1 MDADERGWGGIG
13 IREGPNP
20 LPTEQGI
27 AATPSFFCVHL
38 RLNPLRASAVPK
50 LPFCKT
56 SGKSAPCQL
65 VFVVMNRTQHCNEL
79 RPEHAGQTVTLVGW
93 VHSRRDLGGVLFIDL
108 RDREGRTQTVFDPA
122 DLPNEVFETATHL
135 HSESVIQLTG
145 QVRLRPTGTEN
156 AKIPTGRI
164 EVLVKEMVVL
174 NNAAILPFPVDDPE
188 VASKVNEE
196 LRLQYRYLDLRR
208 PEMMRNLRLRSKVA
222 IATRSFMDD
231 QGFLEIET
239 PTLFKSTPE
248 GAREFLVP
256 NRREAGTFY
265 ALPQSPQQFKQIL
278 MVSGVE
284 RYFQLARCYRDED
297 LRADR
302 QPEFTQV
309 DIEMSFIDR
318 EDIYALIEGLLKR
331 VWKTALNMDIATP
344 FRRISFEEALNRW
357 GIDKPDT
364 RFGMELV
371 DMTEDFRSSTF
382 KVFSG
387 AVANGGV
394 VKALNAKGLAGATQ
408 GQLETMTDYAK
419 SFGAKGLAFIKVENG
434 EWKSPIVKFF
444 SEAEKA
450 ALTTKLNIEQ
460 GDLIL
465 FAADQWL
472 NACEI
477 LGKIRLYCA
486 DVLKTQGKLVIDPT
500 QFNFLWVVE
509 FPLLGFD
516 REMNRWYSSHHPFTA
531 PVADDI
537 PLLKAD
543 PKKVRGQHYDIVV
556 NGVELG
562 GGSIRIH
569 QPDVQKTIFEE
580 VLQISPEETQ
590 SRFGYMLEAFKYGA
604 PPHGGIALGFDRLC
618 AILCGT
624 TSIRDVIAFPKTAK
638 GVCLMTESPSP
649 VTARQLR
656 DLHIEVKAAPKKDQ
670 PGAPDQA

>member
-1 MDADERGWGGIG
+1 M
-13 IREGPNP
+13 
-20 LPTEQGI
+20 
-27 AATPSFFCVHL
+27 
-38 RLNPLRASAVPK
+38 K
-50 LPFCKT
+50 
-56 SGKSAPCQL
+56 
-65 VFVVMNRTQHCNEL
+65 RTHHCNEL
-79 RPEHAGQTVTLVGW
+79 RPEHAGQQVTLTGW

-122 DLPNEVFETATHL
+122 DLPKEVFDTATHL
-135 HSESVIQLTG
+135 HAESVIEIVGKVRVRPSGTNNDKIATG
-145 QVRLRPTGTEN
+145 H
-156 AKIPTGRI
+156 I
-164 EVLVKEMVVL
+164 EVLVKELTVL
-174 NNAAILPFPVDDPE
+174 NNADPLPFQIDDPE
-188 VASKVNEE
+188 AAAKVAEE
-196 LRLQYRYLDLRR
+196 TRLQYRYLDLRR
-208 PEMMRNLRLRSKVA
+208 PEMTHNLRLRSKVA
-222 IATRSFMDD
+222 IATRSYMDE
-231 QGFLEIET
+231 QGFLEVET

-256 NRREAGTFY
+256 NRREPGTFY

-318 EDIYALIEGLLKR
+318 EDIYALIEGLLKK
-331 VWKTALNMDIATP
+331 VWKTALNIDIPTP
-344 FRRISFEEALNRW
+344 FKRISFEEALNRW

-371 DMTEDFRSSTF
+371 DFTEDFKASTF

-394 VKALNAKGLAGATQ
+394 VKAMNAKGLAGATQ
-408 GQLETMTDYAK
+408 GQIETMTEYAK
-419 SFGAKGLAFIKVENG
+419 GFGAKGLAYIKVENG

-450 ALTTKLNIEQ
+450 ALTTKLGIEQ

-486 DVLKTQGKLVIDPT
+486 DVLKTQGKLVIDPK
-500 QFNFLWVVE
+500 QFNFLWVIE

-516 REMNRWYSSHHPFTA
+516 REQNRWYSSHHPFTA
-531 PVADDI
+531 PVAEDI
-537 PLLKAD
+537 PLLKTD

-569 QPDVQKTIFEE
+569 QPDVQKTVFEDI
-580 VLQISPEETQ
+580 LQIPPDETKL
-590 SRFGYMLEAFKYGA
+590 RFGYMLEAFRYGA

-638 GVCLMTESPSP
+638 GTCMMTDSPSA

-656 DLHIEVKAAPKKDQ
+656 DLYIEVKVKKPEPAA
-670 PGAPDQA
+670 